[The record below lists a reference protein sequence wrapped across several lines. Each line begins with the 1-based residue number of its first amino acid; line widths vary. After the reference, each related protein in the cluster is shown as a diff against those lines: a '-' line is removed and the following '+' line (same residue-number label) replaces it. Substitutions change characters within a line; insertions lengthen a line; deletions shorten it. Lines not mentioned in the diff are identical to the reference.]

1 MHRALRQAPAAAH
14 AHVALAEAGLVV
26 VELVEH
32 LVAHP
37 LAGSGAELPLAGH
50 LVEAGDLAGGGDAA
64 ALAHLGVVAVDD
76 VAGGEAGAG
85 VVRSEPDGKER
96 EEAEE
101 AGERAIGECGGGA

>member
-1 MHRALRQAPAAAH
+1 MGAPAAAH

-85 VVRSEPDGKER
+85 GAGHGTGAAGDAAAVKLLPRWDGS
-96 EEAEE
+96 
-101 AGERAIGECGGGA
+101 